1 MRTQVE
7 FRWRGMGAFLIFLL
21 AQSFQ
26 TSAAT
31 FDIGLDGSQA
41 HPANVGERLDALLRD
56 ADGRQLNRAELDE
69 FKAIL
74 VKHGWPTYRTSG
86 PASIEVCAGLLKRS
100 GLDFDFQKYMLA
112 VLDQQ
117 VGDDIRPAAYARIA
131 DQAYTAHEGVQLY
144 GTLHRRVEGKVVAD
158 PPVKSEGTM
167 LFFRDFYGLPSL
179 EEELAESTGSADAS
193 SSMDYD
199 GSLSQPSAVYTRPDI
214 RKLLGE
220 LIDPDQSL
228 RHALSKARAEG
239 DSARVEELQAKIAE
253 ADRENTRKIKQV
265 FDEVGFPTREM
276 VGIDGVSTALLLV
289 QHADEDPEFQK
300 RALTLAEPLMKTRG
314 MSRRQYAMLTDR
326 VALASGHP
334 QIFGT
339 QMMLENGTYVL
350 QPTLDLEN
358 LDRRRREMALG
369 PYRKM
374 LESANS
380 DRD

>member
-1 MRTQVE
+1 MRTLTR
-7 FRWRGMGAFLIFLL
+7 FRWREVGVYLIFLL

-41 HPANVGERLDALLRD
+41 HPANVGERLGALLRD
-56 ADGRQLNRAELDE
+56 ADDRQLTRAELDE
-69 FKAIL
+69 FKAL
-74 VKHGWPTYRTSG
+74 LLEHGWPTYRTSG
-86 PASIEVCAGLLKRS
+86 PASIEVCGGLLKRS
-100 GLDFDFQKYMLA
+100 GLDFEFQKYMLA
-112 VLDQQ
+112 LLDQQ

-131 DQAYTAHEGVQLY
+131 DQAYAAHEGVQLY
-144 GTLHRRVEGKVVAD
+144 GTLHRRVDGKVVAD

-167 LFFRDFYGLPSL
+167 LFFRDFYGLPTL
-179 EEELAESTGSADAS
+179 EEELAESAGSTAGPS
-193 SSMDYD
+193 PMDYD

-220 LIDPDQSL
+220 LIYPDQSL

-239 DSARVEELQAKIAE
+239 NPARVEELQAKIAE
-253 ADRENTRKIKQV
+253 ADRESMRQIKQV

-276 VGIDGVSTALLLV
+276 VGIDGVSTAFLLV

-300 RALTLAEPLMKTRG
+300 RALALAEPLMRTRG
-314 MSRRQYAMLTDR
+314 MSRRQYAMLADR
-326 VALASGHP
+326 VALASNQP
-334 QIFGT
+334 QIYGT
-339 QMMLENGTYVL
+339 QMKLENGTYVL

-369 PYRKM
+369 PYQQM